1 MKMYRNSLN
10 QYNTAET
17 DWYLNAVKN
26 DNGEI
31 ITTSVSRFT
40 NNYTPVVAETIY
52 YLAGNLGESGNAH
65 RIYYYTADKTWISRS
80 PSFAYNV
87 HTFQTPANCAYIQM
101 QVTNSVTTTDDWM
114 LVLGDT
120 EKSFEPYNVKDWYGY
135 TYKLRASG
143 AWTAGTEK
151 KRSGGAWT

>member
-10 QYNTAET
+10 WYNNAET
-17 DWYLNAVKN
+17 DWYQNASRADDGSISESN
-26 DNGEI
+26 
-31 ITTSVSRFT
+31 VSHFT
-40 NNYTPVVAETIY
+40 NNYTPVEAETTY
-52 YLAGNLGESGNAH
+52 YLGGNLGASGNAH
-65 RIYYYTADKTWISRS
+65 RIYYFTSTKAWISRS
-80 PSFAYNV
+80 ASMAYNV
-87 HTFQTPANCAYIQM
+87 KSFTTPVNCAFIQV
-101 QVTNSVTTTDDWM
+101 QVVKSVTTTEDWM

-135 TYKLRASG
+135 IYKLRASG